1 MDNFKQLIK
10 EALTPKFLK
19 EEIDAE
25 YILNNLDKWLPNLSP
40 GPFHFYD
47 IIDDGDVDEM
57 VDLIHTYGDEEV
69 LKDYGLDP
77 WDRGDVTQLA
87 DYIIS
92 RGNKE
97 TDLAPQGKRTI
108 GLKNEVVGLGDSQ
121 PKDDDEDPDDRPAHE
136 AGSFATNEEVDR
148 HLGYLIGEV
157 DDIEVDAMMEDPQI
171 QEYVDTERLAFVRL
185 DTSYR
190 DAYEMFVNRSDIEV
204 KKYIMNNYSA
214 NYNPI

>member
-108 GLKNEVVGLGDSQ
+108 GLKNEEIELSSLIDKDRMKDAAMEGTMRGLVG
-121 PKDDDEDPDDRPAHE
+121 KV
-136 AGSFATNEEVDR
+136 NK
-148 HLGYLIGEV
+148 
-157 DDIEVDAMMEDPQI
+157 MMEI
-171 QEYVDTERLAFVRL
+171 SAKIERTLRREPEL
-185 DTSYR
+185 DYKLREVT
-190 DAYEMFVNRSDIEV
+190 MDIGALNQKLSVLKE
-204 KKYIMNNYSA
+204 KFEF
-214 NYNPI
+214 

>member
-77 WDRGDVTQLA
+77 WDREDVTQLA
-87 DYIIS
+87 D
-92 RGNKE
+92 
-97 TDLAPQGKRTI
+97 
-108 GLKNEVVGLGDSQ
+108 
-121 PKDDDEDPDDRPAHE
+121 
-136 AGSFATNEEVDR
+136 
-148 HLGYLIGEV
+148 
-157 DDIEVDAMMEDPQI
+157 
-171 QEYVDTERLAFVRL
+171 
-185 DTSYR
+185 
-190 DAYEMFVNRSDIEV
+190 
-204 KKYIMNNYSA
+204 
-214 NYNPI
+214 